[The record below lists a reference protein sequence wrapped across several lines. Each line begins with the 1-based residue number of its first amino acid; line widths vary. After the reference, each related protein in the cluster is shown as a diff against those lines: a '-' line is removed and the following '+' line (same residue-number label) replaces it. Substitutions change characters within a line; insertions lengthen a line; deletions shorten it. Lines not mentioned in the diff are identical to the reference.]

1 MVAKQPRWA
10 GIVPS
15 SLKVISPK
23 SLVAAGT
30 SDSSRRMLMSELL
43 FLELRFDDAVLE
55 PKVKEFFER
64 KAFGR
69 SVDLDDM
76 TIVRAMRTA

>member
-23 SLVAAGT
+23 PLVAAGT
-30 SDSSRRMLMSELL
+30 CDSRMLMSELL

-55 PKVKEFFER
+55 PK
-64 KAFGR
+64 
-69 SVDLDDM
+69 
-76 TIVRAMRTA
+76 

>member
-1 MVAKQPRWA
+1 
-10 GIVPS
+10 
-15 SLKVISPK
+15 
-23 SLVAAGT
+23 
-30 SDSSRRMLMSELL
+30 MSELL